1 MMIGSLIFSKESFAL
16 LVFDF
21 LILMYLCSFA
31 LQFASDDS
39 ILKYFY
45 FSFFLIQKGNT
56 ALHIAS
62 LAGHLNIVNL
72 LVENGA
78 KYDVQAHVSYHG
90 NRSIDKS

>member
-1 MMIGSLIFSKESFAL
+1 
-16 LVFDF
+16 
-21 LILMYLCSFA
+21 MYLCSFA

-39 ILKYFY
+39 ILIIFY
-45 FSFFLIQKGNT
+45 LSFFFLIQKGNT

-62 LAGHLNIVNL
+62 LAGHLNIVKL

>member
-39 ILKYFY
+39 IFKYFY
-45 FSFFLIQKGNT
+45 LSFIFNT
-56 ALHIAS
+56 EREHSPPYRLSSRTSEYSQPSGGKWSKIRCAS
-62 LAGHLNIVNL
+62 SCKLPW
-72 LVENGA
+72 
-78 KYDVQAHVSYHG
+78 
-90 NRSIDKS
+90 

>member
-39 ILKYFY
+39 IF
-45 FSFFLIQKGNT
+45 
-56 ALHIAS
+56 
-62 LAGHLNIVNL
+62 
-72 LVENGA
+72 
-78 KYDVQAHVSYHG
+78 
-90 NRSIDKS
+90 